1 MLDIQ
6 ITQSTEKKE
15 KPKDESHLGF
25 GQIFTDHMFIM
36 DYDKGTGW
44 HDPRIVPYGPLE
56 LDPSTAV
63 FHYAQEIFEGLKAY
77 RTGKGIQLFRP
88 DCNAERFQNSA
99 KRMSMPII
107 PKEDFLQACCTLV
120 RMEKDWVPSA
130 PGTSLYL
137 RPFMIATGTGLGVHA
152 SSSYRFMIIASPSGA
167 YYASGLKPVKIFVE
181 DQYIRSAPGLS
192 GYAKCGGN
200 YAVSIRS
207 GEFAKELGFDQVLW
221 LDGVYHE
228 YVEEVGSMNIFF
240 KIDGKIFTAPCTG
253 TVLPGVTRRS
263 VITLLRELGYTVY
276 EEQLSIEDVMRAGKD
291 GRLEEVF
298 GTGTAAVIS
307 PVGVLRKDE
316 VTITINNGEIG
327 TLSKAMYDT
336 LTDIQWGR
344 TDQHSD
350 WTMSIE

>member
-1 MLDIQ
+1 
-6 ITQSTEKKE
+6 
-15 KPKDESHLGF
+15 
-25 GQIFTDHMFIM
+25 
-36 DYDKGTGW
+36 
-44 HDPRIVPYGPLE
+44 
-56 LDPSTAV
+56 
-63 FHYAQEIFEGLKAY
+63 
-77 RTGKGIQLFRP
+77 
-88 DCNAERFQNSA
+88 
-99 KRMSMPII
+99 
-107 PKEDFLQACCTLV
+107 
-120 RMEKDWVPSA
+120 
-130 PGTSLYL
+130 
-137 RPFMIATGTGLGVHA
+137 MIATGTGLGVHA